1 MGYDRVMAARLVR
14 PRRGKWIAGVCAG
27 IADRFGIS
35 RGVVRL
41 LFVIFGLVGAGEI
54 AYIALWILVPKD
66 DRA

>member
-1 MGYDRVMAARLVR
+1 MGSRLVR

-35 RGVVRL
+35 RGLVRL

-54 AYIALWILVPKD
+54 AYIALWILMPKA